1 MNLILKKFIKDPKN
15 IGAITPS
22 SNRSAK
28 KIAELVN
35 LKSTKNIIEIG
46 GGTGALSQYIK
57 NKNLTIIER
66 DKDLYEVLKRKY
78 QNHNIV
84 HNCGLEYLKKNVREE
99 YGLVISIPMIKSDV
113 KLNLIN
119 MINQHLSEN
128 KIQWFIILGYRYFNQ
143 FEQLGFKNKERHLV
157 INNIPPAFIWHYF

>member
-15 IGAITPS
+15 IGAIAPS
-22 SNRSAK
+22 SNHSAK

-46 GGTGALSQYIK
+46 GGTGALSQFIK

-84 HNCGLEYLKKNVREE
+84 HSCGLAYLKNVNEE
-99 YGLVISIPMIKSDV
+99 YGLVISIPMMKNDV

-119 MINQHLSEN
+119 IINQHLSEN

-143 FEQLGFKNKERHLV
+143 FEQLGFKNKKRHLV

>member
-66 DKDLYEVLKRKY
+66 DKDLYEILKRKY

-84 HNCGLEYLKKNVREE
+84 YNCGLEYLKKNVREE
-99 YGLVISIPMIKSDV
+99 YGLVISIPMMKSDV

-143 FEQLGFKNKERHLV
+143 FQPLGFKNKERHLV

>member
-143 FEQLGFKNKERHLV
+143 FQPLGFKNKERHLV

>member
-15 IGAITPS
+15 IGAIVPS

-99 YGLVISIPMIKSDV
+99 YGLVISIPMMKSDV

-143 FEQLGFKNKERHLV
+143 FEQLGFKNKKRHLV

>member
-1 MNLILKKFIKDPKN
+1 MNLILKKFLKDPKN
-15 IGAITPS
+15 IGAIAPS

-66 DKDLYEVLKRKY
+66 DKDLYEILKRKY

-84 HNCGLEYLKKNVREE
+84 HNCGLEYLKKNVKEE

-143 FEQLGFKNKERHLV
+143 FQPLGFKNKERHLV

>member
-46 GGTGALSQYIK
+46 GGTGALSRYIK

-143 FEQLGFKNKERHLV
+143 FQPLGFKNKERHLV

>member
-84 HNCGLEYLKKNVREE
+84 HNCGLEYLKKNVKEE

-143 FEQLGFKNKERHLV
+143 FQPLGFKNKERHLV